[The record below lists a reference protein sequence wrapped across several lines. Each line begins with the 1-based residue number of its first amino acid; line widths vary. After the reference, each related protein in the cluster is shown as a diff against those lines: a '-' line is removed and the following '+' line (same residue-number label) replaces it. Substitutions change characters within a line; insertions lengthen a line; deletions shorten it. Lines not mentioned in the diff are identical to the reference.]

1 MRTGGTPGL
10 VAVAI
15 IAVAAA
21 VLGFQVIR
29 TAAVADRE
37 ARPDLAIALWPSHP
51 RVLVDRT
58 LLAIAAST
66 ARGEGVSPKV
76 MAAVREIAIK
86 APLSPDPFL
95 IAGAIAET
103 EGRGAAAERL
113 LLAARDR
120 DPRSRG
126 TRFLLAERYVRTGR
140 VAAGLMEMQA
150 LVSLQARGVEAF
162 GPAVAAYARTSGAV
176 PELRAFFAKSP
187 RVEAGILSI
196 LALDA
201 ANAELVLSLASGR
214 AAEPDWRPT
223 LIASLASAGQYARAR
238 ALWSQFY
245 RLRQPPSL
253 FNPGLTEVTA
263 SPPFNWSYPQTSEG
277 VAEPDGK
284 GGLDVLY
291 YGRSNAVLASQL
303 LVLKPGRYRF
313 MATTAASDGEVGVT
327 WTARCADSPQPLL
340 TLPLRRGAAAGEF
353 NVPAN
358 CPAQWLELQGTA
370 EDSPRVTELTI
381 RGLRL
386 VGREGQ

>member
-1 MRTGGTPGL
+1 MRTRGTPGL
-10 VAVAI
+10 
-15 IAVAAA
+15 IAAATITVVAALLA
-21 VLGFQVIR
+21 FQIIR

-37 ARPDLAIALWPSHP
+37 ARPALAMALWPSHP
-51 RVLVDRT
+51 RVVVDRM
-58 LLAIAAST
+58 LLAIAASA
-66 ARGEGVSPKV
+66 AREEVAPPGIQASI
-76 MAAVREIAIK
+76 REAAIK

-95 IAGAIAET
+95 IAGALAEA

-126 TRFLLAERYVRTGR
+126 TRFLLAERYIRTGR

-150 LVSLQARGVEAF
+150 LVSLQARGIEAF
-162 GPAVAAYARTSGAV
+162 GPAVAAYARTPGAV

-196 LALDA
+196 LAVDA
-201 ANAELVLSLASGR
+201 ANADLVLSLARGR
-214 AAEPDWRPT
+214 PAEPDWRPQ
-223 LIASLASAGQYARAR
+223 LLASLASSGQYARGR
-238 ALWSQFY
+238 ALWTQFY

-253 FNPGLTEVTA
+253 FNPSFAETAA
-263 SPPFNWSYPQTSEG
+263 SPPFNWSFAQTTEG

-303 LVLKPGRYRF
+303 LVLEPGRYRL
-313 MATTAASDGEVGVT
+313 MAETSASDGEVGVS

-340 TLPLRRGAAAGEF
+340 SLRLRPGATAGEF
-353 NVPAN
+353 SVPPN
-358 CPAQWLELQGTA
+358 CQAQWLELQGIA
-370 EDSPRVTELTI
+370 GEPPRVSELTV

-386 VGREGQ
+386 ARGAGE